1 MPSLPKIAIYGAG
14 KVGRELIKVL
24 IRDQIQGD
32 LLLADPSHS
41 MLEVIDLFN
50 QDFTYGLPSDCYQ
63 EKSDVILLQ
72 MPNGMGQSIKFVQE
86 TDRSILPLA
95 ENSIDIVIDCSG
107 NTENITTCA
116 SQFLTAGARNV
127 IIIVPSDISASERN
141 NIANDGGLS
150 IYGFNESKHSGNKW
164 YIPDAQAF
172 SSLLPLMLVKTVLTD
187 KGFFTDYVSL
197 DLQTSNLENSLLT
210 SYKGY
215 GSITGT
221 FTDNSNSI
229 GKKIVSLVD
238 PALSGKVY
246 SSVVKYPIGQGNVSK
261 ISIYNDNTLTSSDIN
276 SILGSSSVMTKDDI
290 STPSKNTSGLFKV
303 NTCDAEN
310 GKYFL
315 YNMVNMG
322 EDITVGK
329 LTKNIIYIGYDATN
343 VMVCE
348 TKLIIMHIAGL

>member
-1 MPSLPKIAIYGAG
+1 MRLAIYGAG

-24 IRDQIQGD
+24 IRDEIKSD

-41 MLEVIDLFN
+41 ISEVIDLFN
-50 QDFTYGLPSDCYQ
+50 QDFTYGLPKDCDQ
-63 EKSDVILLQ
+63 NSTDEIFLR
-72 MPNGMGQSIKFVQE
+72 MPNGTNQLIKFVQE

-95 ENSIDIVIDCSG
+95 ENGIDIVIDCSG

-116 SQFLTAGARNV
+116 SQFLEAGARNV
-127 IIIVPSDISASERN
+127 VIIVPSNISASE
-141 NIANDGGLS
+141 ISDIKTHGGLS
-150 IYGFNESKHSGNKW
+150 IYGFNESKHSGNTW

-172 SSLLPLMLVKTVLTD
+172 SCLLPVMLINTALTE
-187 KGFFTDYVSL
+187 KGFLIDHVSL

-229 GKKIVSLVD
+229 GKIVGLVD
-238 PALSGKVY
+238 PALNGKVY

-261 ISIYNDNTLTSSDIN
+261 ISIYNDSTLSSSDIN
-276 SILGSSSVMTKDDI
+276 YYTLLNSSIIAKDTI
-290 STPSKNTSGLFKV
+290 SIPSKNTSGLFKV
-303 NTCDAEN
+303 NSCDAEK

-315 YNMVNMG
+315 YTMFNMG
-322 EDITVGK
+322 QDLVIGK
-329 LTKNIIYIGYDATN
+329 NTQNIMYIGYDATN

-348 TKLIIMHIAGL
+348 TKLIIMLILGL